1 LTVTLPIV
9 ILVAALIV
17 LILAALSN
25 GKPDDKE

>member
-1 LTVTLPIV
+1 MTLPIV

>member
-1 LTVTLPIV
+1 VTLPIV